1 VAATAEAVATAPRAA
16 ADAAGWL
23 CFPAANR
30 FLAFD
35 GALLHGVVPPK
46 VTRTP
51 AAAAAAEPVPPPRVT
66 LMLGWWGAGV
76 RQSAKPSSLPSAT
89 LSYYAGPAP
98 FAGGTP
104 VTAMQSLADLILPGG
119 GDAGDEGDGG
129 AFELSEIIASSD
141 EEMLLQGAM
150 EGSFVEGEE
159 EEDDDDEEEEEEEEE
174 EGEDDAE
181 GAEDL
186 DGVFECEFDCGLR
199 GTQAEVEAHELGA
212 TVKTCVGLARRAER
226 TRRKAGLLTPAAAEG
241 DEEEDEEDDEEEHQE
256 EDEAEGDGEGDDE
269 YADEDD
275 EDEDDEGLVLGPN
288 MPMDRSFRW
297 LDEEFFGAHL
307 LHDDGHRPETGTR
320 NAASAAAS
328 AVGPRA
334 VALEHVPRVWAP
346 VGHSSGSPPRPA
358 SAAEV
363 AFVGRWFVGHPAD
376 IDREVLS
383 ARAPPPQMAA
393 AAGAVPAFMSIADA
407 LAARQ

>member
-1 VAATAEAVATAPRAA
+1 
-16 ADAAGWL
+16 
-23 CFPAANR
+23 
-30 FLAFD
+30 
-35 GALLHGVVPPK
+35 
-46 VTRTP
+46 
-51 AAAAAAEPVPPPRVT
+51 
-66 LMLGWWGAGV
+66 
-76 RQSAKPSSLPSAT
+76 
-89 LSYYAGPAP
+89 
-98 FAGGTP
+98 
-104 VTAMQSLADLILPGG
+104 MQSLADLILPGG

-150 EGSFVEGEE
+150 EGSFVEEE
-159 EEDDDDEEEEEEEEE
+159 ENEDDEEEEEEEEE
-174 EGEDDAE
+174 EGED
-181 GAEDL
+181 AEDL

-212 TVKTCVGLARRAER
+212 TVKTCIGLARRAER
-226 TRRKAGLLTPAAAEG
+226 TRRKAGFLTPAAGEEAATTRAAAAEG
-241 DEEEDEEDDEEEHQE
+241 DEEDEEEDDDGDDEEDEEEDETEDDEE
-256 EDEAEGDGEGDDE
+256 DETEGDGKGDDE

-307 LHDDGHRPETGTR
+307 LHDDGHRHETGSR
-320 NAASAAAS
+320 KAASAAAS

-346 VGHSSGSPPRPA
+346 VGHSSGSPPRSA

-383 ARAPPPQMAA
+383 ARAPQVAAAA